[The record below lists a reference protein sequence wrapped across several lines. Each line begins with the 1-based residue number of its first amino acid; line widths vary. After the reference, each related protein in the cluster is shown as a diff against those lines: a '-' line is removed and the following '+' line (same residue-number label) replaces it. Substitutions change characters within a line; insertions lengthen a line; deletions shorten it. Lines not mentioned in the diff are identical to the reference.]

1 VIVTAAGGVTEDIVD
16 GVNGEIIPF
25 NDRGERLRSAVVNAV
40 NKFESIEIGAL
51 VAWDSAN
58 ITWFED
64 QANELAEIFSRE

>member
-1 VIVTAAGGVTEDIVD
+1 
-16 GVNGEIIPF
+16 
-25 NDRGERLRSAVVNAV
+25 V